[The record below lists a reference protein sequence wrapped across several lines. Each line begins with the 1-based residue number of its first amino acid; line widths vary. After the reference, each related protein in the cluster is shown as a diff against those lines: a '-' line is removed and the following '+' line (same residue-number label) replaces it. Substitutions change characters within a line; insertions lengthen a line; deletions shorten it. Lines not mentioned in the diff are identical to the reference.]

1 MRSWTGA
8 EIAFAVVV
16 RIVAD
21 GTHSPSILATSQ
33 SPANANS
40 SPPSIV

>member
-8 EIAFAVVV
+8 QTSLAVVV

-21 GTHSPSILATSQ
+21 GTHSPSIFATSH

-40 SPPSIV
+40 SPSSTR